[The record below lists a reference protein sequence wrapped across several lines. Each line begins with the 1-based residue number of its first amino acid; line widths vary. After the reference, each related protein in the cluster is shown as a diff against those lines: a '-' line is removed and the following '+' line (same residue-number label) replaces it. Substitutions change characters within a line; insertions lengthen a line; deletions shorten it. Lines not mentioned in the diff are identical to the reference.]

1 MCDLWLWG
9 RCIAESGTCGPDF
22 KVPGVEFGF
31 TALAVSGPVE
41 KVIVIETG
49 LSDRE
54 ANMWKFTE
62 LALEFLE
69 QCVLESVVQRPQQK
83 DSKL

>member
-1 MCDLWLWG
+1 M
-9 RCIAESGTCGPDF
+9 
-22 KVPGVEFGF
+22 PGVECGF

-49 LSDRE
+49 LLDRE
-54 ANMWKFTE
+54 ANMWKFTQR
-62 LALEFLE
+62 ALEFLE
-69 QCVLESVVQRPQQK
+69 ECVLESLVQRPQQK